1 MLTPR
6 SVGLR
11 GGVGEGATVLLK
23 FKVRPSNGHNGLLR
37 WIRWWWLVAWSG
49 PRRRWNA
56 RCVICKWS
64 GSGLGGGGGGANY
77 PVYESSVVAGLLVA
91 GGQCC
96 YIAPEQV
103 SDNQPRLDQ
112 TATTS
117 NQPSTFYILNGSVSY
132 EFIFNITSSAINLHI
147 WVDQVGGLVKC
158 SLLSCSSFV
167 LQNWREN
174 IISDIFSFG

>member
-1 MLTPR
+1 MPDVL
-6 SVGLR
+6 SASGQAAGWL
-11 GGVGEGATVLLK
+11 GG
-23 FKVRPSNGHNGLLR
+23 
-37 WIRWWWLVAWSG
+37 
-49 PRRRWNA
+49 
-56 RCVICKWS
+56 
-64 GSGLGGGGGGANY
+64 GGGGGGANY

-147 WVDQVGGLVKC
+147 
-158 SLLSCSSFV
+158 
-167 LQNWREN
+167 
-174 IISDIFSFG
+174 

>member
-1 MLTPR
+1 MNSL
-6 SVGLR
+6 VVAGGL
-11 GGVGEGATVLLK
+11 
-23 FKVRPSNGHNGLLR
+23 VRAEAEVECPMCYLQVVRQRAG
-37 WIRWWWLVAWSG
+37 W
-49 PRRRWNA
+49 
-56 RCVICKWS
+56 
-64 GSGLGGGGGGANY
+64 LGGGGGGANY

-147 WVDQVGGLVKC
+147 
-158 SLLSCSSFV
+158 
-167 LQNWREN
+167 
-174 IISDIFSFG
+174 